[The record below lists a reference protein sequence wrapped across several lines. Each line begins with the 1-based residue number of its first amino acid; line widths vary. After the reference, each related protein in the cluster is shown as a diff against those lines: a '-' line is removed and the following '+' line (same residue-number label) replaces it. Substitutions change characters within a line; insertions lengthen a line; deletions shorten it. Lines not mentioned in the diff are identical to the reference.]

1 MKNTRALIILAIAV
15 LAGLGAVLL
24 AFRWLSDQGASKVA
38 RVAVASVEINLG
50 QRISSDMVKL
60 VEWPTGSVPEG
71 SYGEPEKLEGR
82 VAQASLQRGEPIL
95 ETKLAPVG
103 SQGGLSAVIG
113 KGHRAITVRVNDV
126 IGVAGFALPGNFVD
140 IIVNTNREGGS
151 SNGRDQAISKIVL
164 EKIMVLAVAQEVNRD
179 DTKPRVVNAVTL
191 EVTPEQAEKIDLA
204 RSVGT
209 LSLVLRNQVDPGES
223 LTAGMTKED
232 LLELSANATKAR
244 AKEADKAAFAAAKP
258 TPAPTVAR
266 KPATTRP
273 PQVQAAPA
281 RPAASPKSPMPEV
294 SEVDCVGVLNGV
306 RGSRECY

>member
-1 MKNTRALIILAIAV
+1 MKNTRALIILAVAV

-24 AFRWLSDQGASKVA
+24 AFRWLSSQNNTKVA
-38 RVAVASVEINLG
+38 RVAVAAVELNLG
-50 QRISSDMVKL
+50 QRISADMVKL
-60 VEWPTGSVPEG
+60 VDWPTGSVPEG
-71 SYGEPEKLEGR
+71 SYAEADKLDGR
-82 VAQASLQRGEPIL
+82 VARVSLQRGEPIL

-140 IIVNTNREGGS
+140 IIVNTHRDTVN
-151 SNGRDQAISKIVL
+151 NANNRDQTISKIVL
-164 EKIMVLAVAQEVNRD
+164 EKILVLAVAQEVNRD

-209 LSLVLRNQVDPGES
+209 LSLVLRNQVDPGEAS
-223 LTAGMTKED
+223 TTGMTKQD
-232 LLELSANATKAR
+232 LLELGAHSTAAAPGPKETSPVAE
-244 AKEADKAAFAAAKP
+244 AKPKAAA
-258 TPAPTVAR
+258 PAVR
-266 KPATTRP
+266 KPAVAR
-273 PQVQAAPA
+273 AAPPRQTA
-281 RPAASPKSPMPEV
+281 VPTAPTAAAQTSA
-294 SEVDCVGVLNGV
+294 EVDCVGVLNGL